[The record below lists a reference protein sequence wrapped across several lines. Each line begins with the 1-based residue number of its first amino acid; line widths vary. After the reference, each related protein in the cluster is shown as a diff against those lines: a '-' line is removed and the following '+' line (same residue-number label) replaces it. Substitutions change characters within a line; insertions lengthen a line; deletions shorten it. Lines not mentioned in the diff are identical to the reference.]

1 MQKSWKISFL
11 YKVQFPQAFPTG
23 APETFSW
30 SCFLKT
36 LGFKDE
42 LDRARWCKDILYYF
56 DFKCYICPV
65 PVVHEPVRPD
75 NDEDVESDDEAQEA
89 EDNVASAEVDERADD
104 LDHVVD
110 QADDRQHNPRH
121 HQTGFSLKTK
131 SIKRLIFPLSNSH
144 LPGTVDEKGGNDNV
158 ADAEDQKDRHHG
170 CCPWGKGR
178 QMVRWKW
185 SN

>member
-1 MQKSWKISFL
+1 MSWTELVGPRIFCIL
-11 YKVQFPQAFPTG
+11 
-23 APETFSW
+23 
-30 SCFLKT
+30 LT
-36 LGFKDE
+36 LNV
-42 LDRARWCKDILYYF
+42 IY
-56 DFKCYICPV
+56 V
-65 PVVHEPVRPD
+65 PVRPD

-158 ADAEDQKDRHHG
+158 ADAEDQKDCHHG

-178 QMVRWKW
+178 QIVRLK
-185 SN
+185 SDDLKYRHHGSL